1 MKKNGYFLIKPPL
14 LEFESSLFFLTN
26 EKDNIDSFR
35 LLDPISQKMM
45 GIRPD
50 ITLQIARI
58 ACGSLNDSPRPLRL
72 CYSGEIL
79 KANNNGLN
87 LSRQITQIGSEIIG
101 IEKNFCE
108 KEVIDLIIET
118 LKKLKIKKFFINFT
132 MPTLIESLSKDFN
145 LSKSNI
151 DFIKE
156 KFRNKNYN
164 EIKNISK
171 KIDNRGLFIFHTKI
185 RKNSFVKITNP
196 ENTKTVIAQVIS
208 NKAIFSNFYNSVI
221 TKRIVDELLLD
232 ENEPYVELSLI
243 SNESTFVAKK
253 AKTFDEEKKVAQK
266 APVDGITIDN
276 LGTVE
281 KKELPKT
288 SQSNFLYS
296 IKIADFY
303 YKDSA
308 ENMIQRIMD
317 ETKITNPVIKKLS
330 QTKYRV
336 LLGPFNDIKKIQES
350 FDEIEKL
357 NFENLKIIKDV

>member
-1 MKKNGYFLIKPPL
+1 MNFKIILQLLLFIIFIGCKQLETTQKKTIKT
-14 LEFESSLFFLTN
+14 E
-26 EKDNIDSFR
+26 
-35 LLDPISQKMM
+35 
-45 GIRPD
+45 PD
-50 ITLQIARI
+50 TSTA
-58 ACGSLNDSPRPLRL
+58 
-72 CYSGEIL
+72 E
-79 KANNNGLN
+79 
-87 LSRQITQIGSEIIG
+87 T
-101 IEKNFCE
+101 
-108 KEVIDLIIET
+108 T
-118 LKKLKIKKFFINFT
+118 LKSSDEDEEDSSKYIFDREYTNQGFALIYDENLFNKK
-132 MPTLIESLSKDFN
+132 S
-145 LSKSNI
+145 
-151 DFIKE
+151 
-156 KFRNKNYN
+156 
-164 EIKNISK
+164 ISK
-171 KIDNRGLFIFHTKI
+171 KLDNRGLFIFHTKI

-243 SNESTFVAKK
+243 SSESTFVAKK

-276 LGTVE
+276 LGAVE

>member
-1 MKKNGYFLIKPPL
+1 MNFKIILPL
-14 LEFESSLFFLTN
+14 LLFIFFIGCKQLETT
-26 EKDNIDSFR
+26 
-35 LLDPISQKMM
+35 QKKT
-45 GIRPD
+45 IKTEPD
-50 ITLQIARI
+50 TSTA
-58 ACGSLNDSPRPLRL
+58 
-72 CYSGEIL
+72 E
-79 KANNNGLN
+79 
-87 LSRQITQIGSEIIG
+87 T
-101 IEKNFCE
+101 
-108 KEVIDLIIET
+108 T
-118 LKKLKIKKFFINFT
+118 LKSSDENEEDSSKYIFDREYTNQGFALIYDENLFNKK
-132 MPTLIESLSKDFN
+132 S
-145 LSKSNI
+145 
-151 DFIKE
+151 
-156 KFRNKNYN
+156 
-164 EIKNISK
+164 ISK
-171 KIDNRGLFIFHTKI
+171 KLDNRGLFIFHTKI

-276 LGTVE
+276 LGTEE

-308 ENMIQRIMD
+308 ENMIQRIKD

>member
-1 MKKNGYFLIKPPL
+1 MNFKIILPL
-14 LEFESSLFFLTN
+14 LLFIFFIGCKQLETTQKKTIKTEPDTSTAETTLKSSDEDEEDSSKYIFDREYTNQGFALIYDENLFN
-26 EKDNIDSFR
+26 EKS
-35 LLDPISQKMM
+35 
-45 GIRPD
+45 
-50 ITLQIARI
+50 
-58 ACGSLNDSPRPLRL
+58 
-72 CYSGEIL
+72 
-79 KANNNGLN
+79 
-87 LSRQITQIGSEIIG
+87 
-101 IEKNFCE
+101 
-108 KEVIDLIIET
+108 
-118 LKKLKIKKFFINFT
+118 
-132 MPTLIESLSKDFN
+132 
-145 LSKSNI
+145 
-151 DFIKE
+151 
-156 KFRNKNYN
+156 
-164 EIKNISK
+164 ISK
-171 KIDNRGLFIFHTKI
+171 KFDNRGLFIFHTKI

-308 ENMIQRIMD
+308 ENMIQRIKD

>member
-1 MKKNGYFLIKPPL
+1 MNFKIILQLLLFIIFIGCKQLETTQKKTIKTEPDTSTAETTLKSSDENEEDSSKYIFDREYTNQGFALIYD
-14 LEFESSLFFLTN
+14 ENLFN
-26 EKDNIDSFR
+26 EKS
-35 LLDPISQKMM
+35 
-45 GIRPD
+45 
-50 ITLQIARI
+50 
-58 ACGSLNDSPRPLRL
+58 
-72 CYSGEIL
+72 
-79 KANNNGLN
+79 
-87 LSRQITQIGSEIIG
+87 
-101 IEKNFCE
+101 
-108 KEVIDLIIET
+108 
-118 LKKLKIKKFFINFT
+118 
-132 MPTLIESLSKDFN
+132 
-145 LSKSNI
+145 
-151 DFIKE
+151 
-156 KFRNKNYN
+156 
-164 EIKNISK
+164 ISK
-171 KIDNRGLFIFHTKI
+171 KLDNRGLFIFHTKI

-276 LGTVE
+276 LGTEE

-288 SQSNFLYS
+288 TQSNFLYS

-308 ENMIQRIMD
+308 ENMIQRIKD

>member
-1 MKKNGYFLIKPPL
+1 MNFKIILQLLLFIIFIGCKQLETTQKKTIKT
-14 LEFESSLFFLTN
+14 E
-26 EKDNIDSFR
+26 
-35 LLDPISQKMM
+35 
-45 GIRPD
+45 PD
-50 ITLQIARI
+50 TSTA
-58 ACGSLNDSPRPLRL
+58 
-72 CYSGEIL
+72 E
-79 KANNNGLN
+79 
-87 LSRQITQIGSEIIG
+87 T
-101 IEKNFCE
+101 
-108 KEVIDLIIET
+108 T
-118 LKKLKIKKFFINFT
+118 LKSSDEDEEDSSKYIFDREYTNQGFALIYDENLFNKK
-132 MPTLIESLSKDFN
+132 S
-145 LSKSNI
+145 
-151 DFIKE
+151 
-156 KFRNKNYN
+156 
-164 EIKNISK
+164 ISK
-171 KIDNRGLFIFHTKI
+171 KLDNRGLFIFHTKI

-308 ENMIQRIMD
+308 ENMIQRIKD

>member
-1 MKKNGYFLIKPPL
+1 MNFKIILQLLLFIFFIGCKQLETTQKKTIKT
-14 LEFESSLFFLTN
+14 E
-26 EKDNIDSFR
+26 
-35 LLDPISQKMM
+35 
-45 GIRPD
+45 PD
-50 ITLQIARI
+50 TSTA
-58 ACGSLNDSPRPLRL
+58 
-72 CYSGEIL
+72 E
-79 KANNNGLN
+79 
-87 LSRQITQIGSEIIG
+87 T
-101 IEKNFCE
+101 
-108 KEVIDLIIET
+108 T
-118 LKKLKIKKFFINFT
+118 LKSSDEDEEDSSKYIFDREYTNQGFALIYDENLFNKK
-132 MPTLIESLSKDFN
+132 S
-145 LSKSNI
+145 
-151 DFIKE
+151 
-156 KFRNKNYN
+156 
-164 EIKNISK
+164 ISK
-171 KIDNRGLFIFHTKI
+171 KLDNRGLFIFHTKI

-232 ENEPYVELSLI
+232 ENEPYVQLSLI

-281 KKELPKT
+281 KKELPK
-288 SQSNFLYS
+288 SKESNFLYS

-308 ENMIQRIMD
+308 ENMIQRIKD

>member
-1 MKKNGYFLIKPPL
+1 MNFKIILQLLLFIFFIGCKQLETTQKKTIKT
-14 LEFESSLFFLTN
+14 E
-26 EKDNIDSFR
+26 
-35 LLDPISQKMM
+35 
-45 GIRPD
+45 PD
-50 ITLQIARI
+50 TSTA
-58 ACGSLNDSPRPLRL
+58 
-72 CYSGEIL
+72 E
-79 KANNNGLN
+79 
-87 LSRQITQIGSEIIG
+87 T
-101 IEKNFCE
+101 
-108 KEVIDLIIET
+108 T
-118 LKKLKIKKFFINFT
+118 LKSSDEDEEDSSKYIFDREYTNQGFALIYDENLFNKK
-132 MPTLIESLSKDFN
+132 S
-145 LSKSNI
+145 
-151 DFIKE
+151 
-156 KFRNKNYN
+156 
-164 EIKNISK
+164 ISK
-171 KIDNRGLFIFHTKI
+171 KLDNRGLFIFHTKI

>member
-1 MKKNGYFLIKPPL
+1 MNFKIIL
-14 LEFESSLFFLTN
+14 SLFLLLFLMGCKQL
-26 EKDNIDSFR
+26 EEPK
-35 LLDPISQKMM
+35 QK
-45 GIRPD
+45 
-50 ITLQIARI
+50 
-58 ACGSLNDSPRPLRL
+58 
-72 CYSGEIL
+72 
-79 KANNNGLN
+79 
-87 LSRQITQIGSEIIG
+87 IIKT
-101 IEKNFCE
+101 EP
-108 KEVIDLIIET
+108 
-118 LKKLKIKKFFINFT
+118 KK
-132 MPTLIESLSKDFN
+132 
-145 LSKSNI
+145 
-151 DFIKE
+151 IKE
-156 KFRNKNYN
+156 KVDTKSLDEIEEDSSKYIYN
-164 EIKNISK
+164 REYTNQGFALIYDEDLFKEKSISK
-171 KIDNRGLFIFHTKI
+171 KLDNRGLFIFHTKI

-196 ENTKTVIAQVIS
+196 ENTKTIIAQVIS

-276 LGTVE
+276 LGTEE
-281 KKELPKT
+281 KKELPKNT
-288 SQSNFLYS
+288 QSNFLYS

-308 ENMIQRIMD
+308 ENMIQRIKD

>member
-1 MKKNGYFLIKPPL
+1 MNFKKVLPL
-14 LEFESSLFFLTN
+14 LLFIFFVGCKQLETT
-26 EKDNIDSFR
+26 
-35 LLDPISQKMM
+35 QKKT
-45 GIRPD
+45 IKKEPD
-50 ITLQIARI
+50 ILAAET
-58 ACGSLNDSPRPLRL
+58 
-72 CYSGEIL
+72 
-79 KANNNGLN
+79 
-87 LSRQITQIGSEIIG
+87 
-101 IEKNFCE
+101 
-108 KEVIDLIIET
+108 T
-118 LKKLKIKKFFINFT
+118 LKSSDENEVSNSKYIFDREYTNQGFA
-132 MPTLIESLSKDFN
+132 LIYDEN
-145 LSKSNI
+145 LFDEKS
-151 DFIKE
+151 
-156 KFRNKNYN
+156 
-164 EIKNISK
+164 ISK
-171 KIDNRGLFIFHTKI
+171 KLDNRGLFIFHTKI

-196 ENTKTVIAQVIS
+196 ENKKTVIAQVIS
-208 NKAIFSNFYNSVI
+208 NKVIFSNFYNSVI

-288 SQSNFLYS
+288 TQSNFLYS

-308 ENMIQRIMD
+308 ENMIQRIKD
-317 ETKITNPVIKKLS
+317 ETKITNLVIKKLS

-350 FDEIEKL
+350 FNEIEKL

>member
-1 MKKNGYFLIKPPL
+1 MNFKIILQLLLFIIFFGCKQLETTQKKTIKT
-14 LEFESSLFFLTN
+14 E
-26 EKDNIDSFR
+26 
-35 LLDPISQKMM
+35 
-45 GIRPD
+45 PD
-50 ITLQIARI
+50 TSTA
-58 ACGSLNDSPRPLRL
+58 
-72 CYSGEIL
+72 E
-79 KANNNGLN
+79 
-87 LSRQITQIGSEIIG
+87 T
-101 IEKNFCE
+101 
-108 KEVIDLIIET
+108 T
-118 LKKLKIKKFFINFT
+118 LKSSDEDEEDSSKYIFDREYTNQGFALIYDENLFNKK
-132 MPTLIESLSKDFN
+132 S
-145 LSKSNI
+145 
-151 DFIKE
+151 
-156 KFRNKNYN
+156 
-164 EIKNISK
+164 ISK
-171 KIDNRGLFIFHTKI
+171 KLDNRGLFIFHTKI

-308 ENMIQRIMD
+308 ENMIQRIKD

>member
-1 MKKNGYFLIKPPL
+1 MNFKIILSLILLLFLIGCKQ
-14 LEFESSLFFLTN
+14 LEEPKKKIIKT
-26 EKDNIDSFR
+26 EHE
-35 LLDPISQKMM
+35 
-45 GIRPD
+45 
-50 ITLQIARI
+50 TTT
-58 ACGSLNDSPRPLRL
+58 
-72 CYSGEIL
+72 EL
-79 KANNNGLN
+79 KT
-87 LSRQITQIGSEIIG
+87 I
-101 IEKNFCE
+101 K
-108 KEVIDLIIET
+108 KEVASKPSDEIEEDNSKYIFNREYTNQGFALIYDEN
-118 LKKLKIKKFFINFT
+118 FF
-132 MPTLIESLSKDFN
+132 
-145 LSKSNI
+145 
-151 DFIKE
+151 
-156 KFRNKNYN
+156 N
-164 EIKNISK
+164 EKNISK
-171 KIDNRGLFIFHTKI
+171 KLNNRGLFIFHTKI

-196 ENTKTVIAQVIS
+196 KNTKTVIAQVIS
-208 NKAIFSNFYNSVI
+208 NNAIFSNFYNSVI

-276 LGTVE
+276 LGTKE

-288 SQSNFLYS
+288 TQSNFLYS

-308 ENMIQRIMD
+308 ENMIQRIKD

-350 FDEIEKL
+350 FEEIEKL

>member
-1 MKKNGYFLIKPPL
+1 M
-14 LEFESSLFFLTN
+14 
-26 EKDNIDSFR
+26 
-35 LLDPISQKMM
+35 
-45 GIRPD
+45 
-50 ITLQIARI
+50 
-58 ACGSLNDSPRPLRL
+58 
-72 CYSGEIL
+72 
-79 KANNNGLN
+79 
-87 LSRQITQIGSEIIG
+87 
-101 IEKNFCE
+101 
-108 KEVIDLIIET
+108 
-118 LKKLKIKKFFINFT
+118 
-132 MPTLIESLSKDFN
+132 
-145 LSKSNI
+145 
-151 DFIKE
+151 
-156 KFRNKNYN
+156 
-164 EIKNISK
+164 
-171 KIDNRGLFIFHTKI
+171 
-185 RKNSFVKITNP
+185 KITNP

-221 TKRIVDELLLD
+221 TKRIVDELFLD

-308 ENMIQRIMD
+308 ENMIQRIKD